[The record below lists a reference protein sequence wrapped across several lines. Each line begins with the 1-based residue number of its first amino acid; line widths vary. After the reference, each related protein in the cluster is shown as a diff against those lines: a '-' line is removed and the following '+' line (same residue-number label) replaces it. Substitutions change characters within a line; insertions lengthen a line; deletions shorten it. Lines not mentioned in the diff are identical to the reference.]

1 MGGSRGA
8 PDPAGRGEIIDV
20 LIRHNRKGK
29 YRIFIEIKYF
39 RSMLPPRRGE
49 IVDVLVRHNKKGKYQ
64 ILKGY
69 QLISLDA
76 MYLLGE
82 APQLLP
88 APGCSP
94 AARNPDK
101 WERLC
106 CLVGRHSNISM
117 DSHVHKYI

>member
-1 MGGSRGA
+1 
-8 PDPAGRGEIIDV
+8 
-20 LIRHNRKGK
+20 
-29 YRIFIEIKYF
+29 
-39 RSMLPPRRGE
+39 MLPPRRGE

-82 APQLLP
+82 APQLLL

-94 AARNPDK
+94 AARNPEK
-101 WERLC
+101 WERLR
-106 CLVGRHSNISM
+106 CLVGPH
-117 DSHVHKYI
+117 

>member
-8 PDPAGRGEIIDV
+8 PDPAGRGEIVEV

-82 APQLLP
+82 APLLEWE
-88 APGCSP
+88 SFRKYS
-94 AARNPDK
+94 RNQVI
-101 WERLC
+101 L
-106 CLVGRHSNISM
+106 LGATS
-117 DSHVHKYI
+117 